1 MSERS
6 NQRGPGNEADS
17 GNRPEGFEAVLSPAD
32 EAAFEALIDAAYE
45 VSRVPEQHRARAERL
60 AAMLG
65 LLDVPMSFEGHD
77 ETDEIMAKVRDHAR
91 PLSVSLSGDDV
102 EFMELNPPEREI
114 IAADARATRHASLR
128 NLVVSRS
135 PAIAF
140 DQDLCD
146 RTFDL
151 VMLAEES
158 QRRLRMPVATGGGS
172 RWTWRELVTIAATLL
187 LGASVIL
194 PLLAA
199 TEHQARR
206 TACASNLRDVA
217 GAMGQYANQYRDSM
231 PIATASLVGG
241 GGGDQRWWNVGTS
254 SSNSANLYTL
264 VRGGFASL
272 KALAC
277 PGNPVA
283 CTEMHDPH
291 AIDWKCLDE
300 VSFSYQIQKGNENS
314 RLSEPSRTAILADRS
329 PVVRRA
335 VSGGVIYPFENSCNH
350 MRQGQ
355 DVLFADG
362 SVVWH
367 STPVLSNGD
376 NIWLPRAVENQIRAA
391 MMSTDP
397 TLKGVETPDSA
408 ADTFLGP

>member
-1 MSERS
+1 MSERPDQHGAEE
-6 NQRGPGNEADS
+6 QRDAARRDAD
-17 GNRPEGFEAVLSPAD
+17 FDAALSPGD
-32 EAAFEALIDAAYE
+32 ESALEALIDAGYE

-65 LLDVPMSFEGHD
+65 LLDAPLSFEGRD
-77 ETDEIMAKVRDHAR
+77 ETDEIMAKLRDHAR

-102 EFMELNPPEREI
+102 QFMELNPPEREI

-128 NLVVSRS
+128 ALVVSKS
-135 PAIAF
+135 PVIAF

-151 VMLAEES
+151 IMLAEES

-199 TEHQARR
+199 GEHRARR
-206 TACASNLRDVA
+206 LACTGNLRDVA

-231 PIATASLVGG
+231 PIATASLGG

-272 KALAC
+272 RALAC
-277 PGNPVA
+277 PGNPSA
-283 CTEMHDPH
+283 CCEMRDPS

-300 VSFSYQIQKGNENS
+300 VSFSYQIQKGSESS
-314 RLSEPSRTAILADRS
+314 RLREPSRTAVLADRS

-335 VSGGVIYPFENSCNH
+335 VAGGVIYPFENSCNH
-350 MRQGQ
+350 GRQGQ

-376 NIWLPRAVENQIRAA
+376 NIWLPRAIEEQIRAA
-391 MMSTDP
+391 MMSVDP
-397 TLKGVETPDSA
+397 TLKGVETPESSA
-408 ADTFLGP
+408 DAFLGP